1 MKVKSV
7 KQYCESEIGKA
18 VLLFACLID
27 CYLELL
33 GTRARRED
41 SSSTERCGHCYDCVF
56 VDLFLWVALSS
67 PLIFVY
73 AFYKNTRIYGIKNC
87 VK

>member
-1 MKVKSV
+1 MKVKSLKQYCESENSTVKVKSV

-41 SSSTERCGHCYDCVF
+41 SSSTALHGHSCDC
-56 VDLFLWVALSS
+56 S
-67 PLIFVY
+67 PV
-73 AFYKNTRIYGIKNC
+73 
-87 VK
+87 